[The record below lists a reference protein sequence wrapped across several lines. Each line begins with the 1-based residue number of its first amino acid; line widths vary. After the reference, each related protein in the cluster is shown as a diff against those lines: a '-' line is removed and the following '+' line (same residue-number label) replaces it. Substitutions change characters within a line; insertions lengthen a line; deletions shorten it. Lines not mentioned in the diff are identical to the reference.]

1 MPGLRPLAL
10 IAVLLAGM
18 FALKSVSLADGAI
31 ALVSAASAFELDAQA
46 AAAAED
52 VAEEPDARNADDSP
66 FRPAAARS
74 GAQQEAERERTASE
88 LDIITSLSRR
98 RAELD
103 LREADLD
110 TRAALLQVAEERIE
124 TRIARL
130 EALQSTL
137 EELLGQLDSERAR
150 RVGEIVQVY
159 AQLEPENAAAIMS
172 RMDDETLL
180 LLAEQLQREQG
191 RRYAAILAEMEP
203 GFAAEL
209 TLRLR
214 ARASPPQTQ
223 AEVEARLAGTDS

>member
-1 MPGLRPLAL
+1 MPGLRPLLL
-10 IAVLLAGM
+10 ISVLLAGL
-18 FALKSVSLADGAI
+18 FALKSVSLADGAL
-31 ALVSAASAFELDAQA
+31 ALVSAASAFELDAEAGQA
-46 AAAAED
+46 AGQEERRED
-52 VAEEPDARNADDSP
+52 ESP
-66 FRPAAARS
+66 FRPASARAPS
-74 GAQQEAERERTASE
+74 QDDLERERTASE

-98 RAELD
+98 RQELD

-110 TRAALLQVAEERIE
+110 TRAALLEVAEERIE

-130 EALQSTL
+130 EGLQANL
-137 EELLGQLDSERAR
+137 EDLLGQLESERGR

-180 LLAEQLQREQG
+180 LLAEQLQRDQG

-214 ARASPPQTQ
+214 ARANPPATQ